1 MYVLQ
6 IIKDIYSILNREQK
20 GRLFLMQ
27 IFFAFSAIIQVV
39 GVASIAPLIALI
51 SNPESIQTNYFFS
64 ALYQFGGF
72 EDTTEFTIA
81 FAVLSIAM
89 VIISN
94 IVNALT
100 LWMQLKFSIYLGSGI
115 QQKLFSCFINR
126 EFIFHKTINYNQLIA
141 LISTDTPRFIY
152 MVLQPYL
159 LLCSQAFVASVIL
172 IGLIA
177 LDPIIAFGSA
187 LIIGLAYIITYWFV
201 KKSLKKN
208 GDIIQARN
216 TMIQSLLSECFIG
229 IKDIK
234 LNAIENLYTQKYKNL
249 ISSGLNA
256 SAYLSLAAEIPRYAV
271 ETISFC
277 AILLFAIL
285 LLSSK
290 TDVTSIVSILSIYA
304 LAGYRLLPTMQQL
317 YKSVSQIS
325 ANGNVVVALEYNLN
339 MPYKPRM
346 NTDAPPLSS
355 VSTIEVEDISYQYPN
370 SDKFALENISVCFK
384 TGNLNTIAGP
394 SGSGKS
400 TLADIL
406 LGLLEPKTGTLKLD
420 DKPVKDSLLVSYQK
434 TLGYVPQ
441 HIFILDDDVVSNVAF
456 GSDKSNIDIDRV
468 MTSLKMANALE
479 FVEKLPKGIYTG
491 LGQDGKLLSGGQ
503 RQRIGIA
510 RALYRNNKILI
521 LDEPTS
527 ALDIESEH
535 DLMMLLNNLKND
547 VLLIVISHRPAAI
560 KLSDTI
566 TVIADGKLVA
576 HGSYDQLYSNNQYFR
591 HMITKGFMD

>member
-1 MYVLQ
+1 
-6 IIKDIYSILNREQK
+6 
-20 GRLFLMQ
+20 MQ

-51 SNPESIQTNYFFS
+51 SNPESIQTNYFFHS
-64 ALYQFGGF
+64 LYKFGGF
-72 EDTTEFTIA
+72 RDATEFTIA
-81 FAVLSIAM
+81 FAVLSIVM
-89 VIISN
+89 IIISN
-94 IVNALT
+94 LVNALT
-100 LWMQLKFSIYLGSGI
+100 LWVQLKFSIYLGSGI

-126 EFIFHKTINYNQLIA
+126 EYIFHKSINYNQLIA

-159 LLCSQAFVASVIL
+159 LLCSQAFVATVIL

-177 LDPIIAFGSA
+177 LDPFIAFGSA
-187 LIIGLAYIITYWFV
+187 LIIGLAYVMTYWFV

-216 TMIQSLLSECFIG
+216 TMVQSLLSECFIG

-234 LNAIENLYTQKYKNL
+234 LNALENLYTQKYKDL
-249 ISSGLNA
+249 ISSGLNS

-339 MPYKPRM
+339 MPYEQRKYSDTPL
-346 NTDAPPLSS
+346 LSS
-355 VSTIEVEDISYQYPN
+355 VSTIEVKDLSYQYPN
-370 SDKFALENISVCFK
+370 SEEYALENISVIFR

-400 TLADIL
+400 TLADVL
-406 LGLLEPKTGTLKLD
+406 LGLLEPKSGTLQLD
-420 DKPVKDSLLVSYQK
+420 DQLIQDKLLVSYQK

-456 GSDKSNIDIDRV
+456 GSDKSNVNIDRV
-468 MTSLKMANALE
+468 MRSLKMANALE

-535 DLMMLLNNLKND
+535 DLMMLLNNLKNE

-566 TVIADGKLVA
+566 TVISDGKLVA
-576 HGSYDQLYSNNQYFR
+576 HGSYDQLYSNNEYFR